1 MVGKGRCGWAV
12 DRVQMSSV
20 GHTSWHVV
28 SIGCRGAC
36 NHGMSATKAAYGGE
50 DRLTVTQGVQG
61 SGEVWV
67 EAQGTDPWQRVDEG
81 FQESLSGLMLI
92 PK

>member
-1 MVGKGRCGWAV
+1 MWYRLLGGG
-12 DRVQMSSV
+12 
-20 GHTSWHVV
+20 
-28 SIGCRGAC
+28 C
-36 NHGMSATKAAYGGE
+36 NHGMPATKAAYGGE